1 MRSYSSMSAIV
12 TALSS
17 TVIQRLHLT
26 WAHVGKAS
34 HLASLTQLN
43 EPAGS
48 FSAYRQAQ
56 QDTDSPCVP
65 FIGMYLTDIL
75 HINDHY
81 EDASVNTGKSTES
94 TEKLFNF
101 VKRRKWAETLDTIL
115 AHQKQHY
122 HFTQD
127 FMTTQFIE
135 ASLAR
140 ASEVVPAAFWAQSQ
154 DIQATE
160 RQRADIR
167 RGLEA
172 AGF

>member
-1 MRSYSSMSAIV
+1 MRNYTSMSAIV

-17 TVIQRLHLT
+17 TVISRLHLT

-34 HLASLTQLN
+34 HLAPLNQLN

-56 QDTDSPCVP
+56 QATDTPCVP
-65 FIGMYLTDIL
+65 FIGMYLTDIV
-75 HINDHY
+75 HINDQYH
-81 EDASVNTGKSTES
+81 DSSVNTGKSAES
-94 TEKLFNF
+94 TERLFNF
-101 VKRRKWAETLDTIL
+101 VKRRKWTDTLDTIL
-115 AHQKQHY
+115 AHQKRQY
-122 HFTQD
+122 QFSQD
-127 FMTTQFIE
+127 IITTQFIE

-140 ASEVVPAAFWAQSQ
+140 AAEVVPAAFWAQSE
-154 DIQATE
+154 DMQAAE

>member
-1 MRSYSSMSAIV
+1 MSAIV

-48 FSAYRQAQ
+48 FSSYRQAQ

-127 FMTTQFIE
+127 LLTTQLIE